1 MSSVQEGQGISW
13 LKMGRVKKL
22 LEDENY
28 RNFVVSR
35 LNKNLDKKLND
46 EDTHIE
52 DVVSVVVVAIVIM
65 SCYGFCVSLAILLL

>member
-1 MSSVQEGQGISW
+1 MVFVYSENQQFLKEVVSSVQEGQGISW

-28 RNFVVSR
+28 RNFMISR

-46 EDTHIE
+46 DDVHIE
-52 DVVSVVVVAIVIM
+52 DVV
-65 SCYGFCVSLAILLL
+65 GVS